1 MTEYSSND
9 EYKIGRL
16 FIYGSNLIL
25 LKNGCFLGG
34 RVFEV
39 VVLGKEGIFG
49 GCGPKGGNFGKKHL
63 ATIF

>member
-25 LKNGCFLGG
+25 LKNGVFLGG

-39 VVLGKEGIFG
+39 VVLGKEGIFLG
-49 GCGPKGGNFGKKHL
+49 GVGQGWEFGKK
-63 ATIF
+63 

>member
-25 LKNGCFLGG
+25 LKNGGFFGG

-39 VVLGKEGIFG
+39 VVLGKEGIFLG
-49 GCGPKGGNFGKKHL
+49 DVGQGWEFGKK
-63 ATIF
+63 